1 MMGCQIFAIAFLM
14 AMKFILLSK
23 SRYKAILKYAAPIL
37 ALLFNDF
44 TSAPNEEY

>member
-14 AMKFILLSK
+14 AMKFIFLSK
-23 SRYKAILKYAAPIL
+23 LRDKAILKYAAPLL
-37 ALLFNDF
+37 ALLLNDF